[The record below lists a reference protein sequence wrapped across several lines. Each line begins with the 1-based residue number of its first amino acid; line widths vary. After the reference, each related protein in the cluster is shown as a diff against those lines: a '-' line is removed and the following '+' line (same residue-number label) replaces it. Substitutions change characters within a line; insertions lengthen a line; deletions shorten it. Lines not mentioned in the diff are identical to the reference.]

1 MNGACSSE
9 LESAKLGPQEKTR
22 VNSPKHG
29 GMDRRELIFL
39 AVSHMFN
46 DVSQGAVPALLPFLV
61 MDRGLTYVAAS
72 GLVLAATVLSSL
84 IQPCLGYYS
93 DRHPIPW
100 LMPFGVLAGG
110 LGLALAG
117 IAPTYWLIV
126 ASVLLSGLGVA
137 AFHPEGSRFANYV
150 SGQRAAGMSYFTVGG
165 TIGFSLGPVMVTPL
179 VLKFGLP
186 GTLFMIIPAIIVATG
201 LIRELPRLSSFRPP
215 ARAARAVTDDDSAQW
230 GAFARLTAVIVLRT
244 CLYFG
249 MMTFVPLYYI
259 KVHGLSIPEANSAL
273 TLMLVSG
280 ALGSGI
286 GGYVADRI
294 GLKTLLV
301 GSLCVIPPLLLGFMV
316 THGVLRMVCLSLV
329 GLTTIGS
336 ASTVVLL
343 GQGYLKSRIGVASG
357 VTLGA
362 AIGLG
367 GLSVPIMG
375 MVADHYGLTVTL
387 YSMLVFPVLALAFAL
402 TLPRQADTTQ
412 PV

>member
-1 MNGACSSE
+1 MDGACSAE
-9 LESAKLGPQEKTR
+9 IDPQQLESEEETKNRSAKEEP
-22 VNSPKHG
+22 
-29 GMDRRELIFL
+29 MDRRGLVFL

-61 MDRGLTYVAAS
+61 TEKGLSYVAAS

-100 LMPFGVLAGG
+100 LMPFGVLVGG
-110 LGLALAG
+110 LGLAFAG
-117 IAPTYWLIV
+117 VAPGYWLLV
-126 ASVLLSGLGVA
+126 ACVLLSGLGVA
-137 AFHPEGSRFANYV
+137 AYHPEGSRFANYI
-150 SGQRAAGMSYFTVGG
+150 SGQKAAGMSYFTVGG
-165 TIGFSLGPVMVTPL
+165 TIGFSLGPIMITPL
-179 VLKFGLP
+179 ILKFGLP
-186 GTLFMIIPAIIVATG
+186 GTLFMIIPAIIVAGG

-215 ARAARAVTDDDSAQW
+215 ALSETSETDDSAQW
-230 GAFARLTAVIVLRT
+230 GAFARLTAVIVLRV

-273 TLMLVSG
+273 TLMMLSG

-286 GGYVADRI
+286 GGFIADRI

-301 GSLCVIPPLLLGFMV
+301 ASLFAIPPLLLGFLL
-316 THGVLRMVCLSLV
+316 TNGAIRMVCLGLV

-336 ASTVVLL
+336 SSTVVLL
-343 GQGYLKSRIGVASG
+343 GQSYLRSRIGVASG

-367 GLSVPIMG
+367 GISVPLMG
-375 MVADHYGLTVTL
+375 IIADHYGLTVTL
-387 YSMLVFPVLALAFAL
+387 YSMFIFPLSALALAL
-402 TLPRQADTTQ
+402 TLPKPEGGTRAA
-412 PV
+412 